1 MTEVQSDDLDALLDE
16 QKAYYRARAPEY
28 DDWWNRANGFD
39 LGPVFAASWQRNT
52 DQLIEALERFDPRG
66 DVLELAAGT
75 GTFTEV
81 ILRHADRVTVVDAS
95 PEVLAIN
102 AARNGT
108 GWDRVEQITT
118 DLFAWEP
125 PRRWSSIVFG
135 FWISHVPE
143 ARWPLFWSVVER
155 ALAPGGRVWFCDNAE
170 DGHAALHGPPEAKG
184 PIGDAA
190 HPGLGELKPRVLS
203 DGRAFTIVKRY
214 WTPTGLEADL
224 ASLGWDARCATTD
237 WAFLHG
243 TATRRA

>member
-1 MTEVQSDDLDALLDE
+1 MMGVNGDDLDALLDE

-39 LGPVFAASWQRNT
+39 LGPAFAASWHRNT
-52 DQLIEALERFDPRG
+52 QQLVDALDRFGPEG
-66 DVLELAAGT
+66 EVLELAAGT

-81 ILRHADRVTVVDAS
+81 ILRRADRVTVVDAS
-95 PEVLAIN
+95 TEVLAIN

-108 GWDRVEQITT
+108 DRVEHVTA

-125 PRRWSSIVFG
+125 PQRWSTIVFG

-143 ARWPLFWSVVER
+143 ARWPTFWSLVER

-170 DGHAALHGPPEAKG
+170 DGHVTLHGPSAVYG

-203 DGRAFTIVKRY
+203 DGRTFTIVKRY
-214 WTPTGLEADL
+214 WTPTDLERDL
-224 ASLGWDARCATTD
+224 ATLGWDAQCATTD

>member
-1 MTEVQSDDLDALLDE
+1 MLGVHGDDLDALLAE
-16 QKAYYRARAPEY
+16 QMAYYRARAPEY

-52 DQLIEALERFDPRG
+52 QQLIDALERFAPQG

-81 ILRHADRVTVVDAS
+81 ILRHADHVTAVDAS

-108 GWDRVEQITT
+108 NRVRQITT
-118 DLFAWEP
+118 DLFSWEP
-125 PRRWSSIVFG
+125 PRRWPVIVFG
-135 FWISHVPE
+135 FWISHVPV
-143 ARWPLFWSVVER
+143 ARWPGFWSLVDR
-155 ALAPGGRVWFCDNAE
+155 ALAPGGRVWFCDNA
-170 DGHAALHGPPEAKG
+170 DDSHVTRHGPPEVQG

-190 HPGLGELKPRVLS
+190 HPHLGDYKPRVLS
-203 DGRAFTIVKRY
+203 DGRTFTIVKRY
-214 WTPTGLEADL
+214 WTPAALENDL
-224 ASLGWDARCATTD
+224 ATLGWDARCTTTD

-243 TATRRA
+243 TATRRD

>member
-1 MTEVQSDDLDALLDE
+1 MLGVHGDDLDALLAE
-16 QKAYYRARAPEY
+16 QMAYYRARAPEY

-39 LGPVFAASWQRNT
+39 LGPAFGASWRANT
-52 DQLIEALERFDPRG
+52 QQLVDALERFDPQG

-81 ILRHADRVTVVDAS
+81 ILRHADHVTTVDAS

-102 AARNGT
+102 ADRNGT
-108 GWDRVEQITT
+108 ERVEQITT

-125 PRRWSSIVFG
+125 PRRWPVVVFG

-143 ARWPLFWSVVER
+143 ARWEAFWSVVER

-170 DGHAALHGPPEAKG
+170 DDHVERHGPPEVQG
-184 PIGDAA
+184 PIGDGA
-190 HPGLGELKPRVLS
+190 HPGLGERKPRVLR
-203 DGRAFTIVKRY
+203 DGRTFTIVKRY
-214 WTPTGLEADL
+214 WTPASLESEL
-224 ASLGWDARCATTD
+224 AELGWDARCATTD
-237 WAFLHG
+237 WAFLYG

>member
-1 MTEVQSDDLDALLDE
+1 MTGVNGDDIDALLDE
-16 QKAYYRARAPEY
+16 QMAYYRARAPEY

-39 LGPVFAASWQRNT
+39 RGPAFAANWQGNT
-52 DQLIEALERFDPRG
+52 NQLIEALDRFDPQG
-66 DVLELAAGT
+66 EVLELAAGT

-81 ILRHADRVTVVDAS
+81 ILRRADRVTVVDAS

-108 GWDRVEQITT
+108 DRVEQITA

-125 PRRWSSIVFG
+125 PRRWPTIVFG

-143 ARWPLFWSVVER
+143 ARWQAFWSLVER

-170 DGHAALHGPPEAKG
+170 NDHAALHGPRDVPD
-184 PIGDAA
+184 PVGDAA
-190 HPGLGELKPRVLS
+190 YPGLGERKPRVLS

-214 WTPTGLEADL
+214 WTPAGLEDDL
-224 ASLGWDARCATTD
+224 AALGWDARCATTD

-243 TATRRA
+243 TATRRT